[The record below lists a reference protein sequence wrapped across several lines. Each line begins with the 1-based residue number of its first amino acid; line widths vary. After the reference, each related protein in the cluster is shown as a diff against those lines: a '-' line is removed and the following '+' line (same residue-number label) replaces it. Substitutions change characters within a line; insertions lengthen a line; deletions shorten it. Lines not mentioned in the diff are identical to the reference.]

1 MIDKIYFF
9 NTLIIVRRKNLMR
22 DFFHNLRFKIILI
35 ILTAIIPYFILLTYS
50 TLKQRDLVIRNAE
63 DELTHIAAFLSSQQ
77 DLINKTTENFL
88 IGLAKIY
95 NESNKDKTLCSKI
108 FSNFIKSQE
117 IYSNIGIALTDGTVW
132 CSAVQ
137 VTKNVSFYDREWFQK
152 ALKTKRFVSSEYVLG
167 KITQKPLAA
176 YGYPVLNR
184 NGDVTAIVFAG
195 INLNWI
201 KKYIN
206 NIVLPSGSIITI
218 IDHNGKILVRTAEPE
233 KWIGKTITD
242 SEIYK
247 IISVSKTKGVSIV
260 KGIDGIKRFTLYYPF
275 KCASEKQSWIIAS
288 IPESTLIA
296 PANKQIY
303 KYLILFGIFT
313 IISIAITLFISE
325 EFIVKR
331 VNKLISLTK
340 RIKDGDLDVRTEI
353 TYGKSELSNLVKTFD
368 EMAERLRLE
377 RDNKEK
383 ALLQLHKSEQR
394 LTHLLSVSPVIIY
407 TLELDTFNPIW
418 ISPNINKIIG
428 YTVKEALEPK
438 WWLENLH
445 PDDKEQAKERSLTIF
460 SKDKLVHEYRF
471 RKKDGQ
477 YIWIRDEMVLIKD
490 KEKNLTTIIGAW
502 TDITESKKT
511 EEKLIQQFQILNAL
525 YSSAQKITMSINLY
539 EIAQDISRLCVEE
552 FGADIAWIGKKEEDG
567 SVSFISQYPLEHPY
581 PRQINVRWDNTPE
594 GNGPTGRAIRSGKPV
609 KCEYI
614 NEDPCFSP
622 WRDLALSYGIFTT
635 MAVPLISRGKTFGT
649 LNLYSR
655 KKDFFTD
662 ENIDMFQAFSNQ
674 AATALENS
682 RLFDETNKRL
692 SAIKALRNIDMAI
705 TSSLDPRVTLKI
717 LIEEVMEQLE
727 VDASTVLIIDSVTHT
742 LKYSEGKGLKI
753 RFLENRKH
761 HIWKGPVG
769 KAIKEQRVIFIK
781 DLSEIDDPLFKDLM
795 KEEGFTLY
803 YAVPIISKGKV
814 LGILETYHKKR
825 RKYNNE
831 WIELLEA
838 LAGQAAIAIEN
849 SQLFYDLHKSNI
861 ELQQAYDETIEGWS
875 LAMDLRD
882 KETEG
887 HTKRVTELT
896 IKIARLI
903 GMRDNEI
910 VHVRR
915 GALLHDIGKLGVPD
929 GILLKPGKLTDEEM
943 ELMKKHPQLAF
954 EMLSPIEYLRP
965 ALDIPYCHHEKW
977 DGTGYPRGL
986 KGKQIPLSAR
996 IFAVVDV
1003 WDALTSDR
1011 PYRPAWSKEKALNY
1025 IKEES
1030 GKSFDPEIVDV
1041 FLKLEEIA

>member
-1 MIDKIYFF
+1 
-9 NTLIIVRRKNLMR
+9 MR
-22 DFFHNLRFKIILI
+22 NFFHSLRFKIILI
-35 ILTAIIPYFILLTYS
+35 ILIATIPYFMLLIYS
-50 TLKQRDLVIRNAE
+50 TLKQRDLVIREAK
-63 DELTHIAAFLSSQQ
+63 DELTHIVAFLSSQQ

-88 IGLAKIY
+88 IGLAQIY
-95 NESNKDKTLCSKI
+95 KESNKDKTLCSKI
-108 FSNFIKSQE
+108 FSNLIKRQE

-132 CSAVQ
+132 CSALP
-137 VTKNVSFYDREWFQK
+137 VTEKVNFYDREWFQE

-167 KITQKPLAA
+167 RITQKPLAV

-184 NGDVTAIVFAG
+184 NGDVNAVVFAG
-195 INLNWI
+195 IDLNWI
-201 KKYIN
+201 NKCLN
-206 NIVLPSGSIITI
+206 NIVLPSNFTITI
-218 IDHNGKILVRTAEPE
+218 IDHNGKILVRTPEPE

-247 IISVSKTKGVSIV
+247 IISVSKTKGANIV
-260 KGIDGIKRFTLYYPF
+260 KGIDGIKRVTVYYPF
-275 KCASEKQSWIIAS
+275 ESATERQSWIIAS
-288 IPESTLIA
+288 MPESTLIA
-296 PANKQIY
+296 PANKQMY

-313 IISIAITLFISE
+313 IISIAIALFISE
-325 EFIVKR
+325 EFVVKR
-331 VNKLISLTK
+331 VNRLISLTR

-353 TYGKSELSNLVKTFD
+353 TYGKSELSNLLKTFD
-368 EMAERLRLE
+368 EMAERLKLE
-377 RDNKEK
+377 HDNKEK
-383 ALLQLHKSEQR
+383 AILQLYESEQR
-394 LTHLLSVSPVIIY
+394 ISHLLSVSPVIIY
-407 TLELDTFNPIW
+407 TIEPDTFRPIW
-418 ISPNINKIIG
+418 ISPNISKIIG
-428 YTVKEALEPK
+428 YTVKEALEPN

-445 PDDKEQAKERSLTIF
+445 PEDKEQAKESSLMIF
-460 SKDKLVHEYRF
+460 SKDSLVHEYRF

-490 KEKNLTTIIGAW
+490 KEKNLTAIVGAW

-511 EEKLIQQFQILNAL
+511 EEKLIKQFQIINAL

-539 EIAQDISRLCVEE
+539 EIAQDITRLCVEE

-567 SVSFISQYPLEHPY
+567 SVSLLSQYPIEHPY

-594 GNGPTGRAIRSGKPV
+594 GNGPTGRAIRSGKPI
-609 KCEYI
+609 KCEYTE
-614 NEDPCFSP
+614 EDICFSP
-622 WRDLALSYGIFTT
+622 WRDLALSYGIYTT
-635 MAVPLISRGKTFGT
+635 LAVPLISRGKTFGT
-649 LNLYSR
+649 LNLYS
-655 KKDFFTD
+655 KKEGFFTD
-662 ENIDMFQAFSNQ
+662 ENISMFQAFSNQ
-674 AATALENS
+674 AATALENA

-717 LIEEVMEQLE
+717 LIEETMEQLE
-727 VDASTVLIIDSVTHT
+727 VDASAVLIIDPVTHT
-742 LKYSEGKGLKI
+742 LKYSAGKGLKKG
-753 RFLENRKH
+753 FAENRRYH
-761 HIWKGPVG
+761 LWEGPAG

-814 LGILETYHKKR
+814 LGVLETYHRKR
-825 RKYNNE
+825 RKYNSE

-896 IKIARLI
+896 IKIARLM
-903 GMRDNEI
+903 GVRDEEI
-910 VHVRR
+910 VHIRR

-943 ELMKKHPQLAF
+943 ELMRKHPQFAH

-1030 GKSFDPEIVDV
+1030 GKSFDPEIVDI
-1041 FLKLEEIA
+1041 FLKLEEIN